1 MRIAILLTFLTT
13 TTSSTTTTTTITPPR
28 LQKLTRLGLRGNDQL
43 TDESLV
49 HALTNR
55 TMPNLSHL
63 DMAWTNVGL
72 ETDAAKRT
80 LGNAVRDRPELTVDL
95 RGIQGGP
102 EIAHSRIHANAR
114 THWDLSEVPRALRES
129 RGYGLVESE
138 VDIEDEPE
146 APYMGLPV
154 TLGNT
159 TSTTTSAP
167 LQRDRRVFKVG
178 CNGAFCR

>member
-1 MRIAILLTFLTT
+1 MRIEILLTFLT
-13 TTSSTTTTTTITPPR
+13 TTSSTTTTTTVTPSR
-28 LQKLTRLGLRGNDQL
+28 LQKLTRLGLRWNDQL

-49 HALTNR
+49 HVLANR
-55 TMPNLSHL
+55 TMPNLSRL